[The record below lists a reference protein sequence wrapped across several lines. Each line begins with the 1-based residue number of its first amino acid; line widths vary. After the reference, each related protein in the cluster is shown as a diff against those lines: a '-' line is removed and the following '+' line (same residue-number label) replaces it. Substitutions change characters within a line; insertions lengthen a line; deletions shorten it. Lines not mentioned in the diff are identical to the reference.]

1 MSSQVCNSIDTLS
14 MTYLDEELAP
24 EEKREL
30 ELHLLDCS
38 SCRERVNEERQEV
51 ELLRQKLAMPAAP
64 DLVRAKMMRLLD
76 KEDAQESRALL
87 KERIARWVLPGTSI
101 AAAAAAL
108 MLFVFIGPSGQRSD
122 EALPFAKV
130 VNQRPAPLM
139 IRGEASTRN
148 WLQTQ
153 IAGTVAPSFEGID
166 LLGGDVV
173 QIDGRAMAKLVYEVR
188 TTGPQRLQLSG
199 YLFRVRPG
207 ELSRGQAA
215 ECSGRLLHVTQI
227 GDQPAVTYI
236 DENEVG
242 YIFAS
247 RDLSADLML
256 QLVCASNLID
266 EARGRTQVPE
276 TR

>member
-38 SCRERVNEERQEV
+38 SCRERVSEERQEV

-64 DLVRAKMMRLLD
+64 ELVRVKVMRMLD
-76 KEDAQESRALL
+76 KEDAQGSRTLL
-87 KERIARWVLPGTSI
+87 KERVGRWLLPGASI

-108 MLFVFIGPSGQRSD
+108 MVFAFAGTTGERSG
-122 EALPFAKV
+122 EVLPFAKV
-130 VNQRPAPLM
+130 VSQRQTPLM
-139 IRGEASTRN
+139 IRGEAPTQT

-153 IAGTVAPSFEGID
+153 IDGTVAPRFEGID

-173 QIDGRAMAKLVYEVR
+173 QIEGRAMAKLVYEVR
-188 TTGPQRLQLSG
+188 TTSPQRLQLQG

-207 ELSRGQAA
+207 ELTSGQAA

-247 RDLSADLML
+247 RDLSAETML
-256 QLVCASNLID
+256 KLVCSSNLID
-266 EARGRTQVPE
+266 EARGRTE
-276 TR
+276 MR